1 MAEKKDDAN
10 EPRIILVQGMVNE
23 ELTKK
28 VIEKLLKF
36 QNINVMEEVTMI
48 VDSYGG
54 YVDSMFAITD
64 MMDIMTYDVRTICV
78 GKAMSA
84 GAFIFTCGTKDKRFM
99 TRKAQ
104 LMYHQIWSC
113 QHGTLSDIDIE
124 VENTKHMQKLLIDE
138 VAARSKMNSKQVEKL
153 IDRDAYVYP
162 QQAIKLGLCDGIIK
176 RINA

>member
-1 MAEKKDDAN
+1 MSDKKNDEN
-10 EPRIILVQGMVNE
+10 EPRIVLVQGIVNE

-28 VIEKLLKF
+28 VITKLLKF
-36 QNINVMEEVTMI
+36 QSINVIEDVTMI

-84 GAFIFTCGTKDKRFM
+84 GAFIFTCGTKGMRFM

-124 VENTKHMQKLLIDE
+124 VENTKRMQRLLIDE
-138 VAARSKMNSKQVEKL
+138 LASRSKLSSKQVEKL

-162 QQAIKLGLCDGIIK
+162 QQAIKLGLCDGIIE
-176 RINA
+176 RIS